1 MRNQAAVM
9 YAPHDIR
16 IEERQMPQPGPKEV
30 LVQIKAVGVCGS
42 DMHYYEHGRI
52 GSFIVLNPLIL
63 GHESSGVI
71 VELGS
76 DVTRHRVGERVAI
89 EPGQPCGHCQECRTG
104 RYNLC
109 RDVHFFATPP
119 YDGAFTNYVLAHE
132 DFAFE
137 LPENM
142 SDEAG
147 ALIEPLSVGI
157 WACQKGQVTAGSR
170 VLITGAGPIGL
181 LAMQSALAFGAT
193 EVIVTDI
200 NPHRLDAASR
210 NGATKI
216 INVAEQPL
224 GEMNIQVDVLIE
236 CSGNQGSVLAGIK
249 AVRPAGRAV
258 MVGMGPAE
266 EVKVPMSYLQNN
278 EITLTGTFRYAN
290 VYPTAIA
297 LVSAGKVNLD
307 AMVTGRFKLA
317 DAEAALQAAHQDQTN
332 IKVLVMP

>member
-170 VLITGAGPIGL
+170 VLILAQSQKIFSADFPGQSKPFRAQPIRLQPAVLRRSSPRPPGVP
-181 LAMQSALAFGAT
+181 QS
-193 EVIVTDI
+193 I
-200 NPHRLDAASR
+200 
-210 NGATKI
+210 
-216 INVAEQPL
+216 PL
-224 GEMNIQVDVLIE
+224 R
-236 CSGNQGSVLAGIK
+236 S
-249 AVRPAGRAV
+249 
-258 MVGMGPAE
+258 
-266 EVKVPMSYLQNN
+266 
-278 EITLTGTFRYAN
+278 
-290 VYPTAIA
+290 
-297 LVSAGKVNLD
+297 
-307 AMVTGRFKLA
+307 
-317 DAEAALQAAHQDQTN
+317 
-332 IKVLVMP
+332 